1 MNNQTIADSAIY
13 QHTAYMAEKY
23 KAQRDE
29 LLTALIYV
37 RERVESG
44 NEIAMSRVNAA
55 INLTRA
61 NP

>member
-44 NEIAMSRVNAA
+44 QEIAMSQINAA
-55 INLTRA
+55 IRNVRKA
-61 NP
+61 